1 MLPVPLP
8 EPLVVVWRV
17 TEVCDLGCVFC
28 GYSRELRRSRGQA
41 AAEAVLAFGAVLG
54 EHAARTGRQVLVSW
68 LGGEPLLWPPLT
80 SVGPRLR
87 ALGLGLGVTTN
98 GARLTPEMCGHLVEH
113 YAQVTVSVDGLAD
126 WHDRVRQ
133 SPGLWDRARAGV
145 ERLAGLRA
153 QLGRGPRL
161 RINTVLMRS
170 NLGDFAALCA
180 AVAGWGADEVTFN
193 ALGGVERG
201 GTFYQRECLRPDD
214 VAALRAALPEVRA
227 RLAARGLTIR
237 GTDLYLDRLA
247 RSARGAAWPVD
258 DCGPGRAFLFVDERG
273 RVGPCAFTAEDFRVT
288 LHDLR
293 AADDL
298 EALPHIWR
306 ERQARQRPAACA
318 DCRSTQVFEKFAPQ
332 QSPVSGILRPL

>member
-1 MLPVPLP
+1 VSLVSAPNA
-8 EPLVVVWRV
+8 LVVVWRV
-17 TEVCDLGCVFC
+17 TEVCHLGCVFC
-28 GYSRELRRSRGQA
+28 GYSRELRRSRTQA
-41 AAEAVLAFGAVLG
+41 AAADVLAFGAALG
-54 EHAARTGRQVLVSW
+54 GHAVRTGREVLVSW

-87 ALGLGLGVTTN
+87 ALGLSLGVTTN
-98 GARLTPEMCGHLVEH
+98 GARLTPEMCRHLVEH
-113 YAQVTVSVDGLAD
+113 YAQVTVSVDGLAG

-153 QLGRGPRL
+153 QSGRGPRL
-161 RINTVLMRS
+161 RVNTVLMRS
-170 NLGDFAALCA
+170 NLGDFTALCA
-180 AVAGWGADEVTFN
+180 AVAAWGADEVTFN

-201 GTFYQRECLRPDD
+201 GAFYERERLRPEDI
-214 VAALRAALPEVRA
+214 AALRAVLPEARA
-227 RLAARGLTIR
+227 RLAASGLTIC

-247 RSARGAAWPVD
+247 ALARGAAWPVD
-258 DCGPGRAFLFVDERG
+258 DCGPGRNFLFVDERG
-273 RVGPCAFTAEDFRVT
+273 RIGPCAFTTGDFGLTWR
-288 LHDLR
+288 DLR
-293 AADDL
+293 AAEAL

-332 QSPVSGILRPL
+332 PSPVSAT